1 VVSKIGMTITDRGTI
16 NVNNRF
22 VASCH
27 VPITVTIDK
36 VKPKNKLPQSP
47 MKILAG
53 LKLNFKKPSVDP
65 AIIEEIN
72 ATKGRLFWRAYM
84 NIQLEETKE
93 IPLESPSILSRILTA
108 LVIPTIQKTV
118 KGMAIIGYEMILIFI
133 PKKMTIIAKISST
146 MNLVY
151 GFNSMRSSYSPKPNM
166 AVEQIRKPIVN
177 LLRGMK
183 IRQEI
188 MKDTKIPMPPN
199 RAVGFLCQRSF
210 LGSAIKPYRW
220 ENLMMRGTIDIDRK
234 NERRKTIMYLSMNS
248 SLKRKVVLCD
258 FISMK
263 LYDVF

>member
-27 VPITVTIDK
+27 VPITVTIDR
-36 VKPKNKLPQSP
+36 VKPKNRLPQSP
-47 MKILAG
+47 IKIFAG
-53 LKLNFKKPSVDP
+53 LKLNFKKPRVDP
-65 AIIEEIN
+65 AIIEEIK

-108 LVIPTIQKTV
+108 LVMPTIQKTV
-118 KGMAIIGYEMILIFI
+118 KGMAIIGYEMILIFT
-133 PKKMTIIAKISST
+133 PKKMTVIAKITSII
-146 MNLVY
+146 NLVY
-151 GFNSMRSSYSPKPNM
+151 GFNSTRSSYCPKPNM

-183 IRQEI
+183 IREEI

-199 RAVGFLCQRSF
+199 RAVGFLCQRSS

-220 ENLMMRGTIDIDRK
+220 ANLMMRGTIDIDRK
-234 NERRKTIMYLSMNS
+234 NERRKTIIYLFMNS

-263 LYDVF
+263 LYDIF